1 MATNIDAT
9 LTVQDAVNADHSP
22 HIFTM
27 SNGDLLTIYYNG
39 TNLVWRSK
47 SGGSWSAATTIT
59 LDTGVTPPQVSYLTR
74 NGDVI
79 FAVVSKDPIDA
90 SHNGDFFQ
98 LTYNTGTHT
107 LATTNKQLDAADG
120 AEKAAGIGYISGASA
135 NNQVQVLHGN
145 AAGNFATIQQLNVNP
160 TIFGTDQ
167 VPTMMDY
174 RSSARTGLV
183 TDGTTVNYLI
193 YAIAASGTAFKVE
206 RFATSS
212 ATDNVE
218 SPPAPAANLAGVT
231 AVWDGTNYVF
241 IANEGGAKLRYL
253 IRTGTN
259 TYGAWTD
266 ILSDASLTGQPAVCV
281 KSNGDLALF
290 YRTNKNQANGE
301 IWCVQ
306 RTGGTWGSPS
316 LLAGGAATGWSNPSC
331 AASDLNDAGVAR
343 VVYVTGTAST
353 WTLVEDSLTFG
364 GGATTFTRTVPASAA
379 LLATTTRAAP
389 ASAAL
394 LATNTRA
401 TPASAALLAT
411 NTRTVNASAAVQATN
426 SRGIPS
432 SAALQQTN
440 SRNVPASAALQVTL
454 SRAVPGSAALQSTQT
469 RTVTASGALL
479 ATNTRQIA
487 ASVAL
492 SGGASVRT
500 VPASAALQAI
510 GVTRQ
515 IPASVALLQSNRRTV
530 NAAAALSLTHTRAV
544 PSSTAL
550 LATLTRQTPAA
561 AALLATVTRIVP
573 GSAALQGTFTRTIQ
587 ASVVLLDT
595 SLIVPGDVALTDAR
609 TASATLADA
618 LVDRASLSDAP
629 LAVVALSDT

>member
-47 SGGSWSAATTIT
+47 SGGSWGAATTIT

-98 LTYNTGTHT
+98 FTYNTATHT

-193 YAIAASGTAFKVE
+193 YAIAATGTAFKVE

-241 IANEGGAKLRYL
+241 VANENNAKIRFLT
-253 IRTGTN
+253 RTGTN

-281 KSNGDLALF
+281 KANGDLAVF

-316 LLAGGAATGWSNPSC
+316 LLAGGASTGWSNPSC
-331 AASDLNDAGVAR
+331 AASDLNDTGVAR

-379 LLATTTRAAP
+379 LLATATRAVP
-389 ASAAL
+389 SSAAL
-394 LATNTRA
+394 LATNTRQA
-401 TPASAALLAT
+401 PASAALQAT
-411 NTRTVNASAAVQATN
+411 NTRTVSTSATLLQTL
-426 SRGIPS
+426 SR
-432 SAALQQTN
+432 A
-440 SRNVPASAALQVTL
+440 VPASAALVATQ
-454 SRAVPGSAALQSTQT
+454 SRTVPGSAALRSTQT

-479 ATNTRQIA
+479 ATNTRQIVVIA
-487 ASVAL
+487 AL
-492 SGGASVRT
+492 SGGASVTRQIPASAALLAT
-500 VPASAALQAI
+500 VIRQVPASAALLH
-510 GVTRQ
+510 TN
-515 IPASVALLQSNRRTV
+515 SRTV

-544 PSSTAL
+544 PSSAAL
-550 LATLTRQTPAA
+550 VATLTRQTLASV
-561 AALLATVTRIVP
+561 ALLATVTRIVP
-573 GSAALQGTFTRTIQ
+573 SSAALRGTFTRTIA
-587 ASVVLLDT
+587 ASAALLDT
-595 SLIVPGDVALTDAR
+595 SLIVPGDVALSDAR
-609 TASATLADA
+609 TAAASLADA
-618 LVDRASLSDAP
+618 LIDRASLTDARI
-629 LAVVALSDT
+629 AVVALSDT

>member
-27 SNGDLLTIYYNG
+27 SNGDLLTIYYDG

-47 SGGSWSAATTIT
+47 SGGSWVAATTIT

-74 NGDVI
+74 NGDTI

-98 LTYNTGTHT
+98 FTYNTATHT

-120 AEKAAGIGYISGASA
+120 AEKAAGIGYTSGGSA
-135 NNQVQVLHGN
+135 NNQVLALHGN

-193 YAIAASGTAFKVE
+193 YAIAATGTAFKVE

-241 IANEGGAKLRYL
+241 VANENNAKLRFL
-253 IRTGTN
+253 TRTGTN

-281 KSNGDLALF
+281 KSNGDLAVF

-316 LLAGGAATGWSNPSC
+316 LLAGGASTGWSNPSC
-331 AASDLNDAGVAR
+331 AASDLNDTGVAR

-379 LLATTTRAAP
+379 LLATATRAVP
-389 ASAAL
+389 SSAAL
-394 LATNTRA
+394 LATNTRQA
-401 TPASAALLAT
+401 PASAALQAT
-411 NTRTVNASAAVQATN
+411 NTRTVSTSATLLQTL
-426 SRGIPS
+426 SR
-432 SAALQQTN
+432 A
-440 SRNVPASAALQVTL
+440 VPASAALVATQ
-454 SRAVPGSAALQSTQT
+454 SRTVPGSAALRSTQT

-479 ATNTRQIA
+479 ATNTRQIVVIA
-487 ASVAL
+487 AL
-492 SGGASVRT
+492 SGGASVTRQIPASAALLAT
-500 VPASAALQAI
+500 VIRQVPASAALLH
-510 GVTRQ
+510 TN
-515 IPASVALLQSNRRTV
+515 SRTV

-544 PSSTAL
+544 PSSAAL
-550 LATLTRQTPAA
+550 VATLTRQTLASV
-561 AALLATVTRIVP
+561 ALLATVTRIVP
-573 GSAALQGTFTRTIQ
+573 SSAALRGTFTRTIQ

-618 LVDRASLSDAP
+618 LVDRASLADARI
-629 LAVVALSDT
+629 AAVALSDT